1 MPGGAA
7 VCRAVMLVSHLL
19 RSSRHLLQAG
29 GSWLYATRARKGFL
43 GKKNIFQKLSF
54 GHFHLEGQMTSGL
67 GKQNYKNLACI
78 SHSVL
83 LGREQTPT
91 SISKREIILS
101 QGITKEDF
109 LGRSH
114 GFPIDQPLEGNIA
127 QIHHIKPKPKN
138 TPKEDGG
145 LQASRGNDFHWRH
158 VEKAWEFYLWTC
170 LTTSSDVRNRE
181 ELGKRS
187 WPFFSFLWVSVP
199 LSCLKCKRR
208 LCENVHLT
216 GLGGWDHK
224 ERKEAVE
231 EQLDRQMGCGRDERM
246 FADQESERF

>member
-67 GKQNYKNLACI
+67 GKQNYKNVACI

-158 VEKAWEFYLWTC
+158 VEKA
-170 LTTSSDVRNRE
+170 
-181 ELGKRS
+181 
-187 WPFFSFLWVSVP
+187 
-199 LSCLKCKRR
+199 
-208 LCENVHLT
+208 
-216 GLGGWDHK
+216 
-224 ERKEAVE
+224 
-231 EQLDRQMGCGRDERM
+231 
-246 FADQESERF
+246 